1 MHNTLSDCLGAAKK
15 NKRFRISGITVL
27 LVLSLLVSANVFW
40 GLKQTGLTLAGTA
53 ACGCEEHTHSDEC
66 YNRILVCAISDKIH
80 THGDGCYKSAL
91 VCQKAEHVHRL
102 TCYSDKNADT
112 ETFLDWQKMFSGITT
127 GDMRNDLVSIA
138 LSQVGY
144 KESTLNFETDK
155 SLGRHGYTRYGA
167 WYGAPYA
174 DWSAT
179 FVSFCLNYAG
189 YSVDEAPRNIGVS
202 TMKKSWEAIGQY
214 AKKGNYAPAPG
225 DLVFFSDNTVG
236 IITSV
241 NFNMLSVVKGDV
253 MGEVCEQTVSEYS
266 DSVVGYGTHSKQ
278 ASGGTLLG
286 INSNSG
292 FVATDFKLVD
302 CDCGSTAEDIAEH
315 SDICARKK
323 QLIDM
328 ADSYSVED
336 LRTVFCDIRAL
347 DSDEKAFIIQ
357 YLTDN
362 AWKYGDKAYQLQ
374 TMIGGSS
381 EKLELAVGDAKFV
394 IEGDLPENAVLD
406 VSAPDWSRETQ
417 LSCLNPNITSNV
429 NWFKTYDISIKVDS
443 KAYTPTSVVKVTV
456 TLPDMQFDAQK
467 EFFAV
472 AHVDADTQKT
482 LSSVYVEV
490 DDNNTLSFVT
500 DGFSPYV
507 FYSVDQEVEGGER
520 VWGTNWIDLKN
531 SDFFTYWQ
539 QYLDADQPTGSE
551 DNAKDD
557 NKPSGSQVDCEGGT
571 TCSEKGDDVEISK
584 VIAGTDIENV
594 FDITLTVKTSQNI
607 SEIIKE
613 PDMAVVIVMDISNTM
628 TDNFG
633 GVTRYAAA
641 MQAAED
647 FIDNFAKQSSKGVSK
662 IGYVAFNTD
671 AHKIFD
677 LQSCTN
683 DTQAASLKNTMR
695 TETGKIINASNYG
708 ESHSRFTNVEAGL
721 KMGSDMLAKVDN
733 KNKYIIFLSD
743 GFPTTYISSGYKG
756 YDPYDEKGDYF
767 YDHVFNSP
775 CLYGTSYSD
784 EAAIRAREMAT
795 AIKKSGTKIFS
806 IGVDV
811 GGQTIQQY
819 IDSSEGKSF
828 SIVDRTGTT
837 YEIGDATSDES
848 YKNWLKNSI
857 GSGYYYDSTD
867 AEGLKK
873 AYDDIF
879 KEIKTTTEAASK
891 ADWVANDPL
900 PWATPEYL
908 EFIGFYNINSKLSG
922 NELSGSNREKGE
934 KGENTASCKLGKLEN
949 SDNEQNIIN
958 WDLKKSGYTTEVVK
972 KDEVETTYYTYSLTY
987 RVRLKNEVDEF
998 VEDKIY
1004 KTNDT
1009 TTLTYRVFKTENDN
1023 MTLSEA
1029 RTLEFKIP
1037 RVHGYLGEFTF
1048 EKKGSDGR
1056 SLAGAEFKLVH
1067 DDKECAICRG
1077 DGKSYVEFNPFTAI
1091 SDQDGKVTFKNIPS
1105 GHKYILTETKAP
1117 PGYAVD
1123 NTPYHITIA
1132 YGDVSYEDWDGET
1145 ITNFTSP
1152 ELPGTGGGGE
1162 LPFILAGLALIALP
1176 VIYRFVC
1183 IRRRKREGRLS

>member
-1 MHNTLSDCLGAAKK
+1 MHNTLSDCLGAVKK
-15 NKRFRISGITVL
+15 NKRFRISSITVL

-53 ACGCEEHTHSDEC
+53 ACGYEEHTHSDEC
-66 YNRILVCAISDKIH
+66 YNRILVCAISNTIH
-80 THGDGCYKSAL
+80 THGEGCYKSVL
-91 VCQKAEHVHRL
+91 VCQKTEHVHKL

-112 ETFLDWQKMFSGITT
+112 ETFLDWQKMFGSITT
-127 GDMRNDLVSIA
+127 GDMRKDLVSIA

-144 KESTLNFETDK
+144 KESTLNFEIDK

-174 DWSAT
+174 DWSAM

-189 YSVDEAPRNIGVS
+189 YSADEAPRNIGVS
-202 TMKKSWEAIGQY
+202 TMQKSWEAIGQY
-214 AKKGNYAPAPG
+214 AKKGNYTPVIG

-278 ASGGTLLG
+278 ISGGTLLG
-286 INSNSG
+286 INGNPG

-315 SDICARKK
+315 SDTCARKK
-323 QLIDM
+323 QLVDM

-336 LRTVFCDIRAL
+336 LYTVFCEIHAL
-347 DSDEKAFIIQ
+347 DSDEEAFIIK

-381 EKLELAVGDAKFV
+381 KKVELTVGGAKFV
-394 IEGDLPENAVLD
+394 IEGDLPDGAVLD
-406 VSAPDWSRETQ
+406 VSVPDWNKEAQ

-429 NWFKTYDISIKVDS
+429 NWFATYDISIKVDGEV
-443 KAYTPTSVVKVTV
+443 YTPTSVVKVTV
-456 TLPDMQFDAQK
+456 TLPEMQFDAQK

-507 FYSVDQEVEGGER
+507 FYAVDQEVEGGER

-539 QYLDADQPTGSE
+539 QYLDADQPIGSN
-551 DNAKDD
+551 DNATDGA
-557 NKPSGSQVDCEGGT
+557 KPSKVQVDNEGGT
-571 TCSEKGDDVEISK
+571 TTSDKDDDVEISK
-584 VIAGTDIENV
+584 TIDGTDIENV
-594 FDITLTVKTSQNI
+594 FDITLKVTTSQNI
-607 SEIIKE
+607 AEIIKE

-628 TDNFG
+628 TENFG
-633 GVTRYAAA
+633 GETRYTAA
-641 MQAAED
+641 MKAAED
-647 FIDNFAKQSSKGVSK
+647 FLDKFAATTNGLSK

-671 AHKIFD
+671 AHEIFG
-677 LQSCTN
+677 LSECSTEERAN
-683 DTQAASLKNTMR
+683 VLKDTMRKNT
-695 TETGKIINASNYG
+695 GDIINASKYG
-708 ESHSRFTNVEAGL
+708 SSHKRFTNVEAGL
-721 KMGSDMLAKVDN
+721 KMGSDMLADVNN

-743 GFPTTYISSGYKG
+743 GFPTTYIESGYTGYDTYDSSGR
-756 YDPYDEKGDYF
+756 F
-767 YDHVFNSP
+767 YDHVFNRP

-784 EAAIRAREMAT
+784 EAAIRARKMA
-795 AIKKSGTKIFS
+795 ASIKASGTTIFS

-811 GGQTIQQY
+811 GGQTIQEH
-819 IDSSEGKSF
+819 ITNSEKSNDF
-828 SIVDRTGTT
+828 SVVDRTGTT
-837 YEIGDATSDES
+837 YEIGDASSTEA

-857 GSGYYYDSTD
+857 GSGYYYDSTNT
-867 AEGLKK
+867 AGLKD
-873 AYDDIF
+873 AYDKIF
-879 KEIKTTTEAASK
+879 KEMKQITENASQ

-908 EFIGFYNINSKLSG
+908 EFIGFYDITNR
-922 NELSGSNREKGE
+922 LSGSVLNGSNSAG
-934 KGENTASCKLGKLEN
+934 GENTALCELKKLEGREN
-949 SDNEQNIIN
+949 AQNVIN
-958 WDLKKSGYTTEVVK
+958 WDLKNSGFTTKVET
-972 KDEVETTYYTYSLTY
+972 KDGVETTYYTYSLTY
-987 RVRLKNEVDEF
+987 RVRLKNEVDNFAENK
-998 VEDKIY
+998 VY
-1004 KTNDT
+1004 NTNDT
-1009 TTLTYRVFKTENDN
+1009 TTLTYRVFKTENGN
-1023 MTLSEA
+1023 TTLSET
-1029 RTLEFKIP
+1029 RTLDFKIP
-1037 RVHGYLGEFTF
+1037 SVHGYLADITFT
-1048 EKKGSDGR
+1048 KKGSGGR
-1056 SLAGAEFKLVH
+1056 LLAGAEFVLKH
-1067 DDKECAICRG
+1067 DDANCTKCRG
-1077 DGKSYVEFNPFTAI
+1077 DGTKIKETISFTAI
-1091 SDQDGKVTFKNIPS
+1091 SDENGKVTFANIPS

-1117 PGYAVD
+1117 PGYAID
-1123 NTPYHITIA
+1123 NRSYQITIA
-1132 YGDVSYEDWDGET
+1132 YDEVEYEAGWTGT

-1162 LPFILAGLALIALP
+1162 LPFILAGLALIAVP

-1183 IRRRKREGRLS
+1183 IRRRKREGRSS